1 MHEIREALCVI
12 DGMTLEPMLVANGSD
27 AASCALDHAAGKI
40 TAFPGEA
47 GKETDDAA
55 DSPQRETRGHT
66 PTTIGNQAL
75 HEPGAR
81 PHCGQTQRGS
91 CLFRQNGCRRPA
103 IEIRLTSTAQTLR
116 TRIGQRASI
125 TEVVVQ
131 ATVRV
136 HGVAPS
142 GWLTEHPTLFITYL
156 ELVPPGC
163 GVARGSVTA
172 GTRNKSRTV
181 CDRSHSTLRQI
192 VES

>member
-1 MHEIREALCVI
+1 MREIGTALCVI
-12 DGMTLEPMLVANGSD
+12 DGMTLEPMLVASGSN

-55 DSPQRETRGHT
+55 DSPQREALGHT
-66 PTTIGNQAL
+66 PTTVGNQAL

-81 PHCGQTQRGS
+81 PHCSQTQRS
-91 CLFRQNGCRRPA
+91 SRFFRQNRCQRPA
-103 IEIRLTSTAQTLR
+103 IEIRLTSPAQTLR
-116 TRIGQRASI
+116 TRIGKRASI

-142 GWLTEHPTLFITYL
+142 GGSQSTPPYL
-156 ELVPPGC
+156 LHTW
-163 GVARGSVTA
+163 SSSHQDVTRR
-172 GTRNKSRTV
+172 TRER
-181 CDRSHSTLRQI
+181 DGRHS
-192 VES
+192 